1 MLRHNGG
8 EMVKQVGAG
17 AMLRSL
23 TKLDYLLRETGLSFL
38 RGGWMNWAAISTV
51 TVLLFLMG
59 SSLQAS
65 WQIEGLMNQF
75 GNQLE
80 VSVYLDSGVDSQ
92 TLKPVV
98 RAFPEV
104 AAVETLTK
112 EQAWNNLIKDLG
124 DANLQDSVKN
134 LGGNPLVDEMRVK
147 AVNSQSV
154 APLAEKLRKIKGI
167 GSVQYVSEAVQR
179 IAQLNRGLRMTGFA
193 ITGFLTLSAIAV
205 ITTTIRLIALA
216 RSDELE
222 IMRLVGATRAWI
234 YLPFLLQGLIFGG
247 IGAWLAWLLIQLLQ
261 KSLFNLLKDQPEL
274 IQSITLSSAGNWQ
287 QQLMLPV
294 VLISCGGLIGTIGS
308 ILAVRSVKA

>member
-1 MLRHNGG
+1 
-8 EMVKQVGAG
+8 
-17 AMLRSL
+17 MLRSL
-23 TKLDYLLRETGLSFL
+23 TKLDYLLRETWLSFL

-80 VSVYLDSGVDSQ
+80 VSVYLDTGVDGQ
-92 TLKPVV
+92 TLKPVIQ
-98 RAFPEV
+98 AFPEV
-104 AAVETLTK
+104 SGVQALTK
-112 EQAWNNLIKDLG
+112 EQAWESLLKDLG
-124 DANLQDSVKN
+124 DANLQDSLKN
-134 LGGNPLVDEMRVK
+134 LGGNPLVDELRVK
-147 AVNSQSV
+147 ATNSQSV
-154 APLAEKLRKIKGI
+154 GPLAEKLRKIKGI
-167 GSVQYVSEAVQR
+167 NSVQYVSEAVQR
-179 IAQLNRGLRMTGFA
+179 IAQLNRGLRLTGFA

-234 YLPFLLQGLIFGG
+234 YLPFLFQGVLFGG

-261 KSLFNLLKDQPEL
+261 KSLVNLLKDQPEL
-274 IQSITLSSAGNWQ
+274 IQAITLSSSANWQ
-287 QQLMLPV
+287 QQLVLP
-294 VLISCGGLIGTIGS
+294 LILVGCGGLIGTIGS
-308 ILAVRSVKA
+308 VLAVRSVKA

>member
-1 MLRHNGG
+1 MGT
-8 EMVKQVGAG
+8 V

-23 TKLDYLLRETGLSFL
+23 TKIDYLLRETWLSFR

-80 VSVYLDSGVDSQ
+80 VSVYLETGVDGA

-98 RAFPEV
+98 QKFPEV
-104 AAVETLTK
+104 AAVQALTK
-112 EQAWNNLIKDLG
+112 EQAWENLLKDLG
-124 DANLQDSVKN
+124 DANLQDSLKN
-134 LGGNPLVDEMRVK
+134 LGGNPLVDELRVK
-147 AVNSQSV
+147 AINSQSV
-154 APLAEKLRKIKGI
+154 NVLAEKLRKIKGI

-179 IAQLNRGLRMTGFA
+179 IAQLNRGLRLTGFA

-222 IMRLVGATRAWI
+222 IMRLVGATRTWI
-234 YLPFLLQGLIFGG
+234 YLPFLLQGLLFGG

-261 KSLFNLLKDQPEL
+261 KFLVNLIKDQPEL
-274 IQSITLSSAGNWQ
+274 IQAIALTNASNIR
-287 QQLMLPV
+287 QQLMLPL
-294 VLISCGGLIGTIGS
+294 VLIGCGGLIGTIGS
-308 ILAVRSVKA
+308 ILAVRSVRA

>member
-1 MLRHNGG
+1 
-8 EMVKQVGAG
+8 
-17 AMLRSL
+17 MLRSL
-23 TKLDYLLRETGLSFL
+23 TKLDYLLRETWLSFR

-80 VSVYLDSGVDSQ
+80 VSVYLETGVDSQ
-92 TLKPVV
+92 TLKPVIQG
-98 RAFPEV
+98 FPEV
-104 AAVETLTK
+104 AGVQALTK
-112 EQAWNNLIKDLG
+112 EQAWESLVKDLG
-124 DANLQDSVKN
+124 DANLQDSLKN
-134 LGGNPLVDEMRVK
+134 LGGNPLVDELRVK

-154 APLAEKLRKIKGI
+154 AKLAEKLRKIKGI

-179 IAQLNRGLRMTGFA
+179 IGQLNRGLRLTGFA
-193 ITGFLTLSAIAV
+193 ITGFLTVSAIAV

-234 YLPFLLQGLIFGG
+234 YLPFLFQGLIFGG

-261 KSLFNLLKDQPEL
+261 KTLVNLLKDQPEL
-274 IQSITLSSAGNWQ
+274 IQAITLSSSGNMQ
-287 QQLMLPV
+287 QQLLLPL
-294 VLISCGGLIGTIGS
+294 VLVSCGGLIGTIGS

>member
-1 MLRHNGG
+1 
-8 EMVKQVGAG
+8 
-17 AMLRSL
+17 MLRSL
-23 TKLDYLLRETGLSFL
+23 TKIDYLLRETWLSFR

-80 VSVYLDSGVDSQ
+80 VSVYLDTGVDSQ

-98 RAFPEV
+98 QAFPEV
-104 AAVETLTK
+104 AAVEALTK
-112 EQAWNNLIKDLG
+112 EQAWQRLLKDLG
-124 DANLQDSVKN
+124 SENLQDSLKN
-134 LGGNPLVDEMRVK
+134 LGGNPLVDELRIK
-147 AVNSQSV
+147 ATNSQSV
-154 APLAEKLRKIKGI
+154 APLADKLRKIKGI
-167 GSVQYVSEAVQR
+167 NSVQYVSEAVQR
-179 IAQLNRGLRMTGFA
+179 IAQLNQGLRMTGLA
-193 ITGFLTLSAIAV
+193 ITSFLTVSAIAV

-234 YLPFLLQGLIFGG
+234 YLPFLFQGLLFGG

-261 KSLFNLLKDQPEL
+261 KSLVNLLKDQSEL
-274 IQSITLSSAGNWQ
+274 IQALTIANATNFQ
-287 QQLMLPV
+287 QQLMLPLI
-294 VLISCGGLIGTIGS
+294 LISCGTLIGTIGS

>member
-1 MLRHNGG
+1 
-8 EMVKQVGAG
+8 
-17 AMLRSL
+17 MLRSL
-23 TKLDYLLRETGLSFL
+23 TKIDYLLRETWLSFR

-80 VSVYLDSGVDSQ
+80 VSVYLETGVDGA

-98 RAFPEV
+98 QKFPEV
-104 AAVETLTK
+104 AAVQALTK
-112 EQAWNNLIKDLG
+112 EQAWENLVKDLG
-124 DANLQDSVKN
+124 DANLQDSLKN
-134 LGGNPLVDEMRVK
+134 LGGNPLVDELRVK
-147 AVNSQSV
+147 AINSQSV
-154 APLAEKLRKIKGI
+154 SILAEKLRKIKGI

-179 IAQLNRGLRMTGFA
+179 IAQLNRGLRLTGFA

-234 YLPFLLQGLIFGG
+234 YLPFLFQGLLFGG

-261 KSLFNLLKDQPEL
+261 KFLVNLIKDQPEL
-274 IQSITLSSAGNWQ
+274 IQAIALTNAGTMQ
-287 QQLMLPV
+287 QQLMLPL
-294 VLISCGGLIGTIGS
+294 VLIGCGGLIGTIGS

>member
-1 MLRHNGG
+1 
-8 EMVKQVGAG
+8 
-17 AMLRSL
+17 MLRSL
-23 TKLDYLLRETGLSFL
+23 TKLDYLLRETWLSFL

-80 VSVYLDSGVDSQ
+80 VSVYLDTGVDGQ
-92 TLKPVV
+92 TLKPVIQ
-98 RAFPEV
+98 AFPEV
-104 AAVETLTK
+104 SGVQALTK
-112 EQAWNNLIKDLG
+112 EQAWESLLKDLG
-124 DANLQDSVKN
+124 DANLQDSLKN
-134 LGGNPLVDEMRVK
+134 LGGNPLVDELRVK
-147 AVNSQSV
+147 ATNSQSV
-154 APLAEKLRKIKGI
+154 GPLAEKLRKIKGI
-167 GSVQYVSEAVQR
+167 NSVQYVSEAVQR
-179 IAQLNRGLRMTGFA
+179 IAQLNRGLRLTGFA

-234 YLPFLLQGLIFGG
+234 YLPFLFQGVLFGG

-261 KSLFNLLKDQPEL
+261 KSLVNLLKGQPEL
-274 IQSITLSSAGNWQ
+274 IQAITLSSSANWQ
-287 QQLMLPV
+287 QQLALP
-294 VLISCGGLIGTIGS
+294 LILMGCGGLIGTIGS
-308 ILAVRSVKA
+308 VLAVRSVKA

>member
-1 MLRHNGG
+1 M
-8 EMVKQVGAG
+8 

-23 TKLDYLLRETGLSFL
+23 TKVDYLLRETWLGFR

-65 WQIEGLMNQF
+65 WQVERLVNQF

-80 VSVYLDSGVDSQ
+80 VSVYLDTGVAAE

-98 RAFPEV
+98 QAFPEV
-104 AAVETLTK
+104 ASVDAVTK
-112 EQAWNNLIKDLG
+112 EAAWQSLLQELG
-124 DANLQDSVKN
+124 DTNLENSLKN
-134 LGGNPLVDEMRVK
+134 LGGNPLVDEMRVR

-154 APLAEKLRKIKGI
+154 DKLVTKLKNIKGI
-167 GSVQYVSEAVQR
+167 DSVQYVAEVVQR
-179 IAQLNRGLRMTGFA
+179 IAQLNAGLRLAGLA

-234 YLPFLLQGLIFGG
+234 YLPFLFEGLIFGG
-247 IGAWLAWLLIQLLQ
+247 VGAWFAWLLIQLLQ
-261 KSLFNLLKDQPEL
+261 KSLLNLLRDQPEL
-274 IQSITLSSAGNWQ
+274 IQAVTLSSTSGWSQ
-287 QQLMLPV
+287 ELMLP
-294 VLISCGGLIGTIGS
+294 LILMLCGSLIGTIGS

>member
-1 MLRHNGG
+1 
-8 EMVKQVGAG
+8 
-17 AMLRSL
+17 MLRSL
-23 TKLDYLLRETGLSFL
+23 TKLDYLLRETWLSFR

-80 VSVYLDSGVDSQ
+80 VSVYLETGVDSQ
-92 TLKPVV
+92 TLKPVIQG
-98 RAFPEV
+98 FPEV
-104 AAVETLTK
+104 AGVQALTK
-112 EQAWNNLIKDLG
+112 EQAWESLVKDLG
-124 DANLQDSVKN
+124 DANLQDSLKN
-134 LGGNPLVDEMRVK
+134 LGGNPLVDELRVK

-154 APLAEKLRKIKGI
+154 AKLAEKLRKIKGI

-179 IAQLNRGLRMTGFA
+179 IGQLNRGLRLTGFV
-193 ITGFLTLSAIAV
+193 ITGFLTVSAIAV

-234 YLPFLLQGLIFGG
+234 YLPFLFQGLIFGG

-261 KSLFNLLKDQPEL
+261 KTLVNLLKDQPEL
-274 IQSITLSSAGNWQ
+274 IQAITLASSGNMQ
-287 QQLMLPV
+287 QQLLLPL
-294 VLISCGGLIGTIGS
+294 VLVSCGALIGTIGS

>member
-1 MLRHNGG
+1 MGT
-8 EMVKQVGAG
+8 V

-23 TKLDYLLRETGLSFL
+23 TKIDYLLREAWLSFR

-80 VSVYLDSGVDSQ
+80 VSVYLETGVDGA

-98 RAFPEV
+98 QKFPEV
-104 AAVETLTK
+104 AAVQALTK
-112 EQAWNNLIKDLG
+112 EQAWDNLLKDLG
-124 DANLQDSVKN
+124 DANLQDSLKN
-134 LGGNPLVDEMRVK
+134 LGGNPLVDELRVK
-147 AVNSQSV
+147 AINSQSV
-154 APLAEKLRKIKGI
+154 NVLAEKLRKIKGI

-179 IAQLNRGLRMTGFA
+179 IAQLNRGLRLTGFA

-234 YLPFLLQGLIFGG
+234 YLPFLFQGLLFGG
-247 IGAWLAWLLIQLLQ
+247 VGAWLAWLLIQLLQ
-261 KSLFNLLKDQPEL
+261 KFLVNLIKDQPEL
-274 IQSITLSSAGNWQ
+274 IQAIALTNGGNIQ
-287 QQLMLPV
+287 QQLMLPL
-294 VLISCGGLIGTIGS
+294 VLIGCGGLIGTIGS
-308 ILAVRSVKA
+308 ILAVRSVRA

>member
-1 MLRHNGG
+1 
-8 EMVKQVGAG
+8 
-17 AMLRSL
+17 MLRSL
-23 TKLDYLLRETGLSFL
+23 TKLDYLLRETWLSFR

-80 VSVYLDSGVDSQ
+80 VSVYLETGVDSQ
-92 TLKPVV
+92 TLKPVIQG
-98 RAFPEV
+98 FPEV
-104 AAVETLTK
+104 AGVQALTK
-112 EQAWNNLIKDLG
+112 EQAWESLVKDLG
-124 DANLQDSVKN
+124 DANLQDSLKN
-134 LGGNPLVDEMRVK
+134 LGGNPLVDELRVK

-154 APLAEKLRKIKGI
+154 AKLAEKLRKIKGI

-179 IAQLNRGLRMTGFA
+179 IGQLNRGLRLTGFA
-193 ITGFLTLSAIAV
+193 ITGFLTVSAIAV

-234 YLPFLLQGLIFGG
+234 YLPFLFQGLIFGG

-261 KSLFNLLKDQPEL
+261 KTLVNLLKDQPEL
-274 IQSITLSSAGNWQ
+274 IQAITLSSSGNMQ
-287 QQLMLPV
+287 QQLLLPL
-294 VLISCGGLIGTIGS
+294 VLVSCGALIGTIGS

>member
-1 MLRHNGG
+1 
-8 EMVKQVGAG
+8 
-17 AMLRSL
+17 MLRSL
-23 TKLDYLLRETGLSFL
+23 TKLDYLLRETWLSFL

-98 RAFPEV
+98 QAFPEV
-104 AAVETLTK
+104 AAVEALTK

-274 IQSITLSSAGNWQ
+274 IQSIILASTGNWQ
-287 QQLMLPV
+287 QQLVLPV
-294 VLISCGGLIGTIGS
+294 VLMSCGGLIGTIGS

>member
-1 MLRHNGG
+1 
-8 EMVKQVGAG
+8 
-17 AMLRSL
+17 MLRSL
-23 TKLDYLLRETGLSFL
+23 TKIDYLLRETWLSFR

-80 VSVYLDSGVDSQ
+80 VSVYLETGVDGA

-98 RAFPEV
+98 QKFPEV
-104 AAVETLTK
+104 AAVQALTK
-112 EQAWNNLIKDLG
+112 EQAWENLVKDLG
-124 DANLQDSVKN
+124 DANLQDSLKN
-134 LGGNPLVDEMRVK
+134 LGGNPLVDELRVK

-154 APLAEKLRKIKGI
+154 SVLAEKLRKIKGI

-179 IAQLNRGLRMTGFA
+179 IAQLNRGLRLTGFA

-234 YLPFLLQGLIFGG
+234 YLPFLFQGLLFGG

-261 KSLFNLLKDQPEL
+261 KFLVNLIKDQPEL
-274 IQSITLSSAGNWQ
+274 IQAIALTNAGNMQ
-287 QQLMLPV
+287 QQLMLPL
-294 VLISCGGLIGTIGS
+294 VLIGCGGLIGTIGS

>member
-1 MLRHNGG
+1 VLN
-8 EMVKQVGAG
+8 V
-17 AMLRSL
+17 MLRSL
-23 TKLDYLLRETGLSFL
+23 TKIDYLLRETWLSFR

-80 VSVYLDSGVDSQ
+80 VSVYLDTGVDSQ

-98 RAFPEV
+98 QAFPEV
-104 AAVETLTK
+104 AAVEALTK
-112 EQAWNNLIKDLG
+112 EEAWQRLLKDLG
-124 DANLQDSVKN
+124 SENLQDSLKN
-134 LGGNPLVDEMRVK
+134 LGGNPLVDELRIK
-147 AVNSQSV
+147 ATNSQSV
-154 APLAEKLRKIKGI
+154 APLADKLRKIKGI
-167 GSVQYVSEAVQR
+167 NSVQYVSEAVQR
-179 IAQLNRGLRMTGFA
+179 IAQLNQGLRMTGLA
-193 ITGFLTLSAIAV
+193 ITSFLTVSAIAV

-234 YLPFLLQGLIFGG
+234 YLPFLFQGLLFGG

-261 KSLFNLLKDQPEL
+261 KSLVNLLKDQSEL
-274 IQSITLSSAGNWQ
+274 IQALTIANATNFQ
-287 QQLMLPV
+287 QQLMLPLI
-294 VLISCGGLIGTIGS
+294 LISCGTLIGTIGS

>member
-1 MLRHNGG
+1 
-8 EMVKQVGAG
+8 
-17 AMLRSL
+17 MLRSL
-23 TKLDYLLRETGLSFL
+23 TKIDYLLRETWLSFR

-59 SSLQAS
+59 TSLQAS

-80 VSVYLDSGVDSQ
+80 VSVYLETGVDSA

-98 RAFPEV
+98 QKFPEV
-104 AAVETLTK
+104 AAVQALTK
-112 EQAWNNLIKDLG
+112 EQAWENLLKDLG
-124 DANLQDSVKN
+124 DANLQDSLKN
-134 LGGNPLVDEMRVK
+134 LGGNPLVDELRVK
-147 AVNSQSV
+147 AINSQSV
-154 APLAEKLRKIKGI
+154 SLLAEKLRKIKGI

-179 IAQLNRGLRMTGFA
+179 IAQLNRGLRLTGFA

-234 YLPFLLQGLIFGG
+234 YLPFLFQGLLFGG

-261 KSLFNLLKDQPEL
+261 KFLVNLIKDQPEL
-274 IQSITLSSAGNWQ
+274 IQAITLTNAGNIP
-287 QQLMLPV
+287 QQLALPL

>member
-1 MLRHNGG
+1 
-8 EMVKQVGAG
+8 
-17 AMLRSL
+17 MLRSL
-23 TKLDYLLRETGLSFL
+23 TKIDYLLRETWLSFR

-80 VSVYLDSGVDSQ
+80 VSVYLETGVDGA

-98 RAFPEV
+98 QKFPEV
-104 AAVETLTK
+104 AAVQALTK
-112 EQAWNNLIKDLG
+112 EQAWENLLKDLG
-124 DANLQDSVKN
+124 DANLQDSLKN
-134 LGGNPLVDEMRVK
+134 LGGNPLVDELRVK
-147 AVNSQSV
+147 AINSQSV
-154 APLAEKLRKIKGI
+154 NVLAEKLRKIKGI

-179 IAQLNRGLRMTGFA
+179 IAQLNRGLRLTGFA

-234 YLPFLLQGLIFGG
+234 YLPFLFQGLLFGG

-261 KSLFNLLKDQPEL
+261 KFLVNLIKDQPEL
-274 IQSITLSSAGNWQ
+274 IQAIALTNAGNIQ
-287 QQLMLPV
+287 QQLMLPL
-294 VLISCGGLIGTIGS
+294 VLIGCGGLIGTIGS
-308 ILAVRSVKA
+308 ILAVRSVRA

>member
-1 MLRHNGG
+1 
-8 EMVKQVGAG
+8 
-17 AMLRSL
+17 MLRSL
-23 TKLDYLLRETGLSFL
+23 TKIDYLLRETWLSFR

-80 VSVYLDSGVDSQ
+80 VSVYLDTGVDSQ

-98 RAFPEV
+98 QAFPEV
-104 AAVETLTK
+104 AAVEALTK
-112 EQAWNNLIKDLG
+112 EEAWQRLLKDLG
-124 DANLQDSVKN
+124 SENLQDSLKN
-134 LGGNPLVDEMRVK
+134 LGGNPLVDELRIK
-147 AVNSQSV
+147 ATNSQSV
-154 APLAEKLRKIKGI
+154 APLADKLRKIKGI
-167 GSVQYVSEAVQR
+167 NSVQYVSEAVQR
-179 IAQLNRGLRMTGFA
+179 IAQLNQGLRMTGLA
-193 ITGFLTLSAIAV
+193 ITSFLTVSAIAV

-234 YLPFLLQGLIFGG
+234 YLPFLFQGLLFGG

-261 KSLFNLLKDQPEL
+261 KSLVNLLKDQSEL
-274 IQSITLSSAGNWQ
+274 IQALTIANATNFQ
-287 QQLMLPV
+287 QQLMLPLI
-294 VLISCGGLIGTIGS
+294 LISCGTLIGTIGS

>member
-1 MLRHNGG
+1 
-8 EMVKQVGAG
+8 
-17 AMLRSL
+17 MLRSL
-23 TKLDYLLRETGLSFL
+23 TKIDYLLRETWLSFR

-59 SSLQAS
+59 SSLQAA

-80 VSVYLDSGVDSQ
+80 VSVYLDTGVDSQ

-98 RAFPEV
+98 QAFPEV
-104 AAVETLTK
+104 AAVEALTK
-112 EQAWNNLIKDLG
+112 EQAWQRLLKDLG
-124 DANLQDSVKN
+124 SENLQDSLKN
-134 LGGNPLVDEMRVK
+134 LGGNPLVDELRIK
-147 AVNSQSV
+147 ATNSQSV
-154 APLAEKLRKIKGI
+154 APLADKLRKIKGI
-167 GSVQYVSEAVQR
+167 NSVQYVSEAVQR
-179 IAQLNRGLRMTGFA
+179 IAQLNQGLRMTGLA
-193 ITGFLTLSAIAV
+193 ITGFLTISAIAV

-234 YLPFLLQGLIFGG
+234 YLPFLFQGLLFGG

-261 KSLFNLLKDQPEL
+261 KSLVNILKDQSEL
-274 IQSITLSSAGNWQ
+274 IQALTIANATNLQ
-287 QQLMLPV
+287 QQLMLP
-294 VLISCGGLIGTIGS
+294 LILVSCGALIGTIGS

>member
-1 MLRHNGG
+1 
-8 EMVKQVGAG
+8 
-17 AMLRSL
+17 MLRSL
-23 TKLDYLLRETGLSFL
+23 TKIDYLLRETWLSFR

-80 VSVYLDSGVDSQ
+80 VSVYLETGVDGA

-98 RAFPEV
+98 QKFPEV
-104 AAVETLTK
+104 AAVQALSK
-112 EQAWNNLIKDLG
+112 EQAWENLVKDLG
-124 DANLQDSVKN
+124 DANLQDSLKN
-134 LGGNPLVDEMRVK
+134 LGGNPLVDELRVK
-147 AVNSQSV
+147 AINSQSV
-154 APLAEKLRKIKGI
+154 SILAEKLRKIKGI
-167 GSVQYVSEAVQR
+167 GSVQYVSEAVHR
-179 IAQLNRGLRMTGFA
+179 IAQLNRGLRLTGFA

-234 YLPFLLQGLIFGG
+234 YLPFLFQGLLFGG

-261 KSLFNLLKDQPEL
+261 KFLVNLIKDQPEL
-274 IQSITLSSAGNWQ
+274 IQAIALTNAGNMQ
-287 QQLMLPV
+287 QQLMLPL
-294 VLISCGGLIGTIGS
+294 VLIGCGGLIGTIGS

>member
-1 MLRHNGG
+1 VLN
-8 EMVKQVGAG
+8 V
-17 AMLRSL
+17 MLRSL
-23 TKLDYLLRETGLSFL
+23 TKIDYLLRETWLSFR

-59 SSLQAS
+59 SSLQAA

-80 VSVYLDSGVDSQ
+80 VSVYLDTGVDSQ

-98 RAFPEV
+98 QAFPEV
-104 AAVETLTK
+104 AAVEALTK
-112 EQAWNNLIKDLG
+112 EQAWQRLLKDLG
-124 DANLQDSVKN
+124 SENLQDSLKN
-134 LGGNPLVDEMRVK
+134 LGGNPLVDELRIK
-147 AVNSQSV
+147 ATNSQSV
-154 APLAEKLRKIKGI
+154 APLADKLRKIKGI
-167 GSVQYVSEAVQR
+167 NSVQYVSEAVQR
-179 IAQLNRGLRMTGFA
+179 IAQLNQGLRMTGLA
-193 ITGFLTLSAIAV
+193 ITGFLTISAIAV

-234 YLPFLLQGLIFGG
+234 YLPFLFQGLLFGG

-261 KSLFNLLKDQPEL
+261 KSLVNILKDQSEL
-274 IQSITLSSAGNWQ
+274 IQALTIANATNLQ
-287 QQLMLPV
+287 QQLMLP
-294 VLISCGGLIGTIGS
+294 LILVSCGALIGTIGS

>member
-1 MLRHNGG
+1 
-8 EMVKQVGAG
+8 
-17 AMLRSL
+17 MLRSL

-80 VSVYLDSGVDSQ
+80 VSVYLDTGVDSQ

>member
-1 MLRHNGG
+1 VLN
-8 EMVKQVGAG
+8 V
-17 AMLRSL
+17 MLRSL
-23 TKLDYLLRETGLSFL
+23 TKIDYLLRETWLSFR

-80 VSVYLDSGVDSQ
+80 VSVYLDTGVDSQ

-98 RAFPEV
+98 QAFPEV
-104 AAVETLTK
+104 AAVEALTK
-112 EQAWNNLIKDLG
+112 EQAWQRLLKDLG
-124 DANLQDSVKN
+124 SENLQDSLKN
-134 LGGNPLVDEMRVK
+134 LGGNPLVDELRIK
-147 AVNSQSV
+147 ATNSQSV
-154 APLAEKLRKIKGI
+154 APLADKLRKIKGI
-167 GSVQYVSEAVQR
+167 NSVQYVSEAVQR
-179 IAQLNRGLRMTGFA
+179 IAQLNQGLRMTGLA
-193 ITGFLTLSAIAV
+193 ITSFLTVSAIAV

-234 YLPFLLQGLIFGG
+234 YLPFLFQGLLFGG

-261 KSLFNLLKDQPEL
+261 KSLVNLLKDQSEL
-274 IQSITLSSAGNWQ
+274 IQALTIANATNLQ
-287 QQLMLPV
+287 QQLMLPLI
-294 VLISCGGLIGTIGS
+294 LISCGTLIGTIGS